1 MMSNPNTK
9 LWTRAALAL
18 AAMLIGSTHANAAIT
33 WVEVDSSNTT
43 GNIEADDFD
52 GSGDDKTDG
61 QWDEWDGAPEFGPIA
76 LIARNSEDAGP
87 LETTLSVELN
97 TGVDYNVFVLFRSDT
112 GSGSAEG
119 INVKLDSDSAFQD
132 FTRNSTGAQ
141 EFTLGSDFFY
151 AQFATVT
158 GVAGTDTLVVDVDQF
173 DNGETGGFTVFDA
186 IGYEVV
192 PEPASLALLGLGGAV
207 MLSGRRRRG

>member
-33 WVEVDSSNTT
+33 WVEVDNSNTT

-52 GSGDDKTDG
+52 GSGDKTDDK
-61 QWDEWDGAPEFGPIA
+61 WDEWDGDPQIGSIA
-76 LIARNSEDAGP
+76 LLARNSEDAGP
-87 LETTLSVELN
+87 LETTLNVELE
-97 TGVDYNVFVLFRSDT
+97 TGVDYNFFVLFRSAVFEGDP
-112 GSGSAEG
+112 EG
-119 INVKLDSDSAFQD
+119 IQVKLDSEGTFQSFTQDSA
-132 FTRNSTGAQ
+132 GAQ
-141 EFTLGSDFFY
+141 QFESSNFY
-151 AQFATVT
+151 YANFATVT
-158 GVAGTDTLVVDVDQF
+158 GGAGTDSVVVDVDQF
-173 DNGETGGFTVFDA
+173 DTGNSGQFTIYDA